1 MPRIERKYMAHYLDA
16 AKPSAVPGTPSYVRL
31 GKDLE
36 EYSPE
41 MSAEVEK
48 SINICGFG
56 YLAGRRMRM
65 TGMLVR
71 SISSWHIRR
80 VQHTA

>member
-36 EYSPE
+36 EYSPD
-41 MSAEVEK
+41 MSAEV
-48 SINICGFG
+48 
-56 YLAGRRMRM
+56 
-65 TGMLVR
+65 
-71 SISSWHIRR
+71 
-80 VQHTA
+80 